1 MSPLT
6 KTPPPTQRTPLGS
19 PVRTL
24 RGAGAGRAWVVRAA
38 GLALMA
44 LASATAGATAQ
55 TTATAGAATH
65 ETATREAAT
74 REVATREAATQQAAT
89 QETPDAPA
97 NSAEEY
103 LARTVSGLRRSA
115 RVRPAPR

>member
-55 TTATAGAATH
+55 TTATAEA
-65 ETATREAAT
+65 ATREAAT